1 MFYITALKEKKKK
14 SEKKKTK
21 QLKYWRKKRPLHMR
35 KDKLDMGPSGSRP
48 TPEISISSQQTI
60 IPFHK
65 VPRSSFTSSLVF
77 ISEENHP
84 IPLFS
89 STLSIIISIP
99 LYDFTSILSFI
110 YTHTHFD
117 LDTCLKT
124 LLEACLSI
132 YLFSQPLSLFLSF
145 SKSKPY

>member
-1 MFYITALKEKKKK
+1 MFYITVLKEKKKK
-14 SEKKKTK
+14 SEKKQNKK
-21 QLKYWRKKRPLHMR
+21 KLKYWRKKQPLHMR

-65 VPRSSFTSSLVF
+65 VPQSSFTSSLVF

-110 YTHTHFD
+110 YTHTHTHFD

-124 LLEACLSI
+124 LL
-132 YLFSQPLSLFLSF
+132 
-145 SKSKPY
+145 